1 MRAGKCV
8 TQSDRRQLSPEVPGQ
23 RPSWTLVSSYPVML
37 SYTLHP
43 RSSLSLL
50 PIPPSLPGTALFP
63 FDHIR
68 AKTRGAIFREEW
80 CFFICPRLFVAQKST
95 EGFLTADVSS
105 AALQRAGLG
114 GVVRKEWRTE
124 QDGMAK
130 GGCGGGGRRAV
141 GGGRRKSDGVRHT
154 AEDLDEASAEREGLY
169 PSAGAYLPNSL
180 CTCLTPPA
188 PPFLIPSLP
197 VHTAARTDG
206 RKRAVGM
213 RSPLRGGW
221 ISGGT
226 PTLPGLE

>member
-1 MRAGKCV
+1 M
-8 TQSDRRQLSPEVPGQ
+8 
-23 RPSWTLVSSYPVML
+23 
-37 SYTLHP
+37 
-43 RSSLSLL
+43 
-50 PIPPSLPGTALFP
+50 
-63 FDHIR
+63 
-68 AKTRGAIFREEW
+68 EW
-80 CFFICPRLFVAQKST
+80 QK
-95 EGFLTADVSS
+95 EGV
-105 AALQRAGLG
+105 G
-114 GVVRKEWRTE
+114 E
-124 QDGMAK
+124 
-130 GGCGGGGRRAV
+130 V

-154 AEDLDEASAEREGLY
+154 AEDLHEATAEREGLY
-169 PSAGAYLPNSL
+169 PSAGACLANSL